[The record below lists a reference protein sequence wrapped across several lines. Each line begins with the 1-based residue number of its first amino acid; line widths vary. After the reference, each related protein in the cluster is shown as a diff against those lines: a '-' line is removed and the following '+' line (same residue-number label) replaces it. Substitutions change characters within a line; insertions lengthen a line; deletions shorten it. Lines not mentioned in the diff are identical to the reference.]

1 MKATMSLAVPSP
13 ARAIALKLLAVT
25 CFVVM
30 ASCIK
35 ATAPH
40 VPAGEAAFF
49 RSLLALPV
57 VLMWLARHGALRAG
71 VRTANPLGHLWRGL
85 VGSVAMLMGFAALG
99 LLPLPQVTAIGYAV
113 PVLMVVLAALFLG
126 ERVRLV
132 RISAVAL
139 GLLGVGIVLWPDLAG
154 TVGNA
159 AEGADATRTL
169 GIAFALGSAV
179 LAAGAQIIIRRL
191 VVVEDAPAI
200 AFWFS
205 VSATTV
211 ALATWP
217 LGLFGAWVV
226 PTPGEAALLVAAGL
240 LGGVGQLALTAAYR
254 YAEASLVA
262 PFDYA
267 SMLLAVAIGYAV
279 FGEVPRASTLLGAA
293 VIIVAGAIII
303 WREARL
309 GYRRGPSRRHMTP
322 QG

>member
-1 MKATMSLAVPSP
+1 MSLASPSS
-13 ARAIALKLLAVT
+13 ARGIALKLVAVT
-25 CFVVM
+25 AFVVM

-35 ATAPH
+35 AVAVD

-49 RSLLALPV
+49 RSALALPIV
-57 VLMWLARHGALRAG
+57 VAWLAWTGHLRDG
-71 VRTANPLGHLWRGL
+71 LRTANPLGHLWRG
-85 VGSVAMLMGFAALG
+85 VIGTTAMLMGFAALG

-113 PVLMVVLAALFLG
+113 PVVTVVLAALFLG

-139 GLLGVGIVLWPDLAG
+139 GLVGVGIVLWPDLMGSGEG
-154 TVGNA
+154 TRA
-159 AEGADATRTL
+159 L
-169 GIAFALGSAV
+169 GVAFALGSAV
-179 LAAGAQIIIRRL
+179 LAASAQIIVRRL
-191 VVVEDAPAI
+191 IVVEDAPAI

-205 VSATTV
+205 VSATLI
-211 ALATWP
+211 ALLTWP

-226 PTPGEAALLVAAGL
+226 PTGAQMALLVAAGV
-240 LGGVGQLALTAAYR
+240 LGGIGQLCLTAAYR
-254 YAEASLVA
+254 YAEASLIA

-267 SMLLAVAIGYAV
+267 SMLLAVGIGLVV

-293 VIIVAGAIII
+293 VVIAAGAIII

-309 GYRRGPSRRHMTP
+309 GLKRGPVRRHVTP